1 VRSRKADEKM
11 PREFN
16 ILATTSRGLER
27 AACFELKH
35 LLEQVG
41 DPDANVSKS
50 GVRGVIVA
58 KTVLDPFEVVKK
70 LREILVERPYEFRYM
85 LRIIPIEAIVTTG
98 LTDIASLAKEL
109 SSQIAENETFRI
121 TVEKRFTTL
130 SSHEIIEAVAANIK
144 RKVNLQ
150 KPNKVM
156 LIEVLGKLTGV
167 SAIKPEDVISVMKE
181 KML

>member
-1 VRSRKADEKM
+1 M
-11 PREFN
+11 PRDFN
-16 ILATTSRGLER
+16 LLATTSRGLER
-27 AACFELKH
+27 GACSELKH
-35 LLEQVG
+35 LLEQIG
-41 DPDANVSKS
+41 DADASVSKS
-50 GVRGVIVA
+50 GIRGLIVA
-58 KTVLDPFEVVKK
+58 ETILDPFEAVRK
-70 LREILVERPYEFRYM
+70 LRKILVERPYEFRYM

-109 SSQIAENETFRI
+109 SSEIAENETFRI

-150 KPNKVM
+150 KPNKIM